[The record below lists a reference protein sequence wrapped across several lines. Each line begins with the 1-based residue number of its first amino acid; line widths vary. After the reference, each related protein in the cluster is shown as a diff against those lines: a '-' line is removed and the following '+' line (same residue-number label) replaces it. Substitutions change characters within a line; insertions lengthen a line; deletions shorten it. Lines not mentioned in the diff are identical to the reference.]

1 MTSLTAFTDQFD
13 IYAKNVGDQLK
24 NTYKRLTAPDYIR
37 LIVIVGA
44 YALLR
49 PYLVQLGGR
58 FQAKDHERELD
69 ANEIN
74 SMAATDSK
82 SLKGKVHVPE
92 DTDSE
97 SENEAKKGTDWG
109 KKARRRQ
116 RKMVRDLLAADEKR
130 MKEDEEALSD
140 KEIEEFLL
148 EDENWLVETITG
160 AKS

>member
-13 IYAKNVGDQLK
+13 IYAKNFGDQLK
-24 NTYKRLTAPDYIR
+24 STYKRLTAPEYIR
-37 LIVIVGA
+37 LIIIVGA
-44 YALLR
+44 YAFLR
-49 PYLVQLGGR
+49 PHLIQLGAR

-69 ANEIN
+69 PNEIN
-74 SMAATDSK
+74 SMAATESTSFKD
-82 SLKGKVHVPE
+82 KVHVPE

-97 SENEAKKGTDWG
+97 SEDEARKGTDWG

-130 MKEDEEALSD
+130 MKEDEETISD

-148 EDENWLVETITG
+148 EDENWLVEKITG
-160 AKS
+160 TKS

>member
-13 IYAKNVGDQLK
+13 IYTKNVGDQLK
-24 NTYKRLTAPDYIR
+24 STFKRLTAPDYIR

-49 PYLVQLGGR
+49 PHLVQLGAR

-69 ANEIN
+69 PNETRPT
-74 SMAATDSK
+74 AAVDSK

-97 SENEAKKGTDWG
+97 SAEESKKGTDWG
-109 KKARRRQ
+109 KKARRQQRQ
-116 RKMVRDLLAADEKR
+116 MVRDLLAADEKR
-130 MKEDEEALSD
+130 MQEDEEALSD
-140 KEIEEFLL
+140 KEIEEFLV
-148 EDENWLVETITG
+148 EDENWLVETIIG
-160 AKS
+160 AQS